1 VLTTLIFLDYVATMA
16 EYLLNYVLKRVSFET
31 WRWRRMEKVVWTN
44 RVRNEVLPR
53 VRKEKNILHVR
64 K

>member
-1 VLTTLIFLDYVATMA
+1 MLTTLIFLDYVATMA